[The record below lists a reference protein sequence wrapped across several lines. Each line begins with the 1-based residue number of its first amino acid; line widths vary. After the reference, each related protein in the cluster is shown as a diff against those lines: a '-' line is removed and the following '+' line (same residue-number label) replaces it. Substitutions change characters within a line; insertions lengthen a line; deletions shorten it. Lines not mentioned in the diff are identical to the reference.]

1 MGWPLRAEVSVRYAR
16 YAARKAT
23 MSSEGASAITD
34 DRQLLLLGSKRNVML
49 DLSEVLRYGIDSYGD
64 ADYVSIYGLAPV
76 EWYGKGIRLLGRT
89 AVECTRDQ
97 IANAIGQEIAAIATT
112 SGSGTPRVMIVDPF
126 VGSGHRAARRP
137 QH

>member
-1 MGWPLRAEVSVRYAR
+1 
-16 YAARKAT
+16 
-23 MSSEGASAITD
+23 MSSEGASAITY

-64 ADYVSIYGLAPV
+64 ADYVSIYGLPPV

-97 IANAIGQEIAAIATT
+97 LANAIGREIAAIDA
-112 SGSGTPRVMIVDPF
+112 SLAEPGLFARDPA
-126 VGSGHRAARRP
+126 RAAVLAKGRADAVSALARAEDDWLDASAAFESAMS
-137 QH
+137 